1 MTITEWRGVTDLVAA
16 EVTEDSSENYTT
28 GTVFE
33 IAGVASI
40 EKSTDGSS
48 EAHSYNNIPAVVVSG
63 RGADT
68 LTINVSAL
76 SLEVQARLNG
86 QEYDSTLGAM
96 IEGEPEQKYF
106 AIGYKTQKVDG
117 TEVYVWRYKGS
128 FAPIGSTHNTID
140 NGTTAN
146 GQELTYTGIAT
157 THKFTKTGKGA
168 TGINVDL
175 GLDLADVD
183 DFFATVTTPDTLV
196 PKTSYKLTITQA
208 ANTTVTVKRGSQTLA
223 NNADI
228 YAGDELKIT
237 VTGGTV
243 TVGGVA
249 FTSGDIHVV
258 TGATAVVST
267 ASA

>member
-16 EVTEDSSENYTT
+16 EVTEDSTAAYTT

-48 EAHSYNNIPAVVVSG
+48 EAHYYNNIPAVVVTG

-76 SLEVQARLNG
+76 SLEVQAKLNG
-86 QEYDSTLGAM
+86 QYYDSTTGAM
-96 IEGEPEQKYF
+96 VEGEPAQKYF
-106 AIGYKTQKVDG
+106 AIGYKTKKVDG

-140 NGTTAN
+140 NGTSAN
-146 GQELTYTGIAT
+146 GQTLTYTGIAT
-157 THKFTKTGKGA
+157 THKFEETGAGA
-168 TGINVDL
+168 TGLNVDC
-175 GLDLADVD
+175 GLNLADVSS
-183 DFFATVTTPDTLV
+183 FFSTVTTPDSLL
-196 PKTSYKLTITQA
+196 PKISYKLTISQA
-208 ANTTVTVKRGSQTLA
+208 TNTTVTVKRGSETLA

-228 YAGDELKIT
+228 YPGDHLLIT

-243 TVGGVA
+243 TVNTVA